1 MLRRQPI
8 NGIRVERGG
17 HVVELRSEHC
27 VGRPMEVIPGEHE
40 QSVSLFVHLIE
51 QTVDNQFVCTLA
63 LRR

>member
-1 MLRRQPI
+1 
-8 NGIRVERGG
+8 
-17 HVVELRSEHC
+17 VVELRSEHC